1 MFRVMLFPFLISSL
15 LAASATAQEKQPLSD
30 LERKLLEQLSEP
42 AAAAGG
48 NPISQI
54 ADDMSNVV
62 GDLAKLTT
70 GKPTQQKQEQ
80 IIKKL
85 DDLIA
90 QLEQECEACRKAGT
104 SGSNP
109 TRPLADSVIV
119 GGPGGIG
126 SLHAPRPDGKKWGD
140 LPPRERDRI
149 LQSQSEGFP
158 PHYQRILER
167 YFRRVAEEQPA
178 VQPEKNGSQP

>member
-1 MFRVMLFPFLISSL
+1 MARLVPFAL
-15 LAASATAQEKQPLSD
+15 LAACVFAASAAAQEQQPLSE
-30 LERKLLEQLSEP
+30 LERKLLEDLSEAG
-42 AAAAGG
+42 AAAG
-48 NPISQI
+48 NPISEI
-54 ADDMSNVV
+54 ADDMAIVV
-62 GDLAKLTT
+62 GDLAKLST
-70 GKPTQQKQEQ
+70 GKPTQKKQDE
-80 IIKKL
+80 IVKKL

-90 QLEQECEACRKAGT
+90 QLEQECDACRRAGA

-126 SLHAPRPDGKKWGD
+126 NLHAPKPDGKKWGE

-158 PHYQRILER
+158 SHYQRILER
-167 YFRRVAEEQPA
+167 YFRRVAEERPA
-178 VQPEKNGSQP
+178 TEPQNGSQP